1 MLAAGVI
8 EEEEDVIA
16 VGGEDGCC
24 CCWGDIACC
33 PGVVTV
39 ATGCNKII
47 NYREKI
53 I

>member
-16 VGGEDGCC
+16 VGGEDGC